1 MSSVAH
7 GPFHIQL
14 CILIDGRPVTAAA
27 KLIPEVIFKYFGS
40 GTVRGYCFSYFRSA
54 GGLKAVRCWHLWS
67 SEYLSKVGAR
77 YGEINSRSYLQIFR
91 ERYGAGTLLFTF
103 PSQREASGWSDVDI
117 WNPKSGIVIYDP
129 SDRNLRSPSDRKLR
143 SDVTIPYGSLWRSLH
158 TVYQ

>member
-27 KLIPEVIFKYFGS
+27 KLIPEAIFKYFGS
-40 GTVRGYCFSYFRSA
+40 GTIVFHISGQREASRRSDVDIF
-54 GGLKAVRCWHLWS
+54 GLLNICQRWAPDIRC
-67 SEYLSKVGAR
+67 
-77 YGEINSRSYLQIFR
+77 GEINSRSYLQIFR

-117 WNPKSGIVIYDP
+117 WVI
-129 SDRNLRSPSDRKLR
+129 SLRYQI
-143 SDVTIPYGSLWRSLH
+143 TIDGS
-158 TVYQ
+158 